1 MPTHSHHIAKN
12 LLDLLGE
19 TLPGLPTRRRSL
31 LYRDDSQIHA
41 LVVTCRHG
49 ERVPMISSVARPL
62 GSLFAAL
69 DLVMQSAELHGDED
83 QRCERSRD
91 FNQAIE
97 QVRDMQ
103 EDEAVTRNLF
113 GDQGFETILRL
124 LKRQAQECLLGG
136 AVIRPFHLAQMYNV
150 AGFDLSATWEQIFA
164 TTPLRICLSELPQI
178 SGTSKLWKQ
187 QIEQKLHIFQA
198 KWGWLVNPL
207 LIPVALE
214 VVIKPPPANRQNGW
228 HDLDNVLRNY
238 VIPRFIDVL
247 KPVSHHAF
255 TRDERAPCEPLRIG
269 GKIIRVPTPPASTKF
284 GVTRYEA
291 WRLPPA
297 EEGSRGFVSVAIV
310 ADISGH
316 DDTLRRID
324 DEVER
329 RLRAL
334 ENR

>member
-1 MPTHSHHIAKN
+1 MC
-12 LLDLLGE
+12 
-19 TLPGLPTRRRSL
+19 
-31 LYRDDSQIHA
+31 Y
-41 LVVTCRHG
+41 
-49 ERVPMISSVARPL
+49 
-62 GSLFAAL
+62 
-69 DLVMQSAELHGDED
+69 
-83 QRCERSRD
+83 
-91 FNQAIE
+91 
-97 QVRDMQ
+97 
-103 EDEAVTRNLF
+103 
-113 GDQGFETILRL
+113 
-124 LKRQAQECLLGG
+124 
-136 AVIRPFHLAQMYNV
+136 
-150 AGFDLSATWEQIFA
+150 
-164 TTPLRICLSELPQI
+164 
-178 SGTSKLWKQ
+178 
-187 QIEQKLHIFQA
+187 
-198 KWGWLVNPL
+198 
-207 LIPVALE
+207 
-214 VVIKPPPANRQNGW
+214 
-228 HDLDNVLRNY
+228 Y